1 MKLGVKDMTM
11 RLLLLV
17 FTALSLFSGTV
28 NAQFYN
34 GSHLT
39 FGKNRIQY
47 NSERIWSTYRF
58 EKFDVY
64 FYQEGRPIAI
74 NVAKYAHEI
83 YPEISATLDYTPSKK
98 IHFVVFNRLS
108 ELKSSNIGMDN
119 DVLYNV
125 GGDAN
130 IVDYKVFLYFD
141 GSYTNLFRQIRFGI
155 ASVMVNNMLYGD
167 QIGSNVKNSALMT
180 LPDWYINGLVSYIAE
195 PWSVQNDMKLK
206 DGILNGRFKKFNQ
219 LEGENAVLAGHS
231 VWRFIGDSYGNK
243 VIPGIIYMTKISR
256 NVESG
261 MLFVIGMSFK
271 SFMRSWFEY
280 YSQAYKADASSGT
293 DPFDADAKVIKTSKK
308 RQFYNAKLSPDGRYI
323 AYVTDRLNKKYLK
336 IYDQQT
342 GKSRTLFKQGPR
354 VEEQPDFSYPLMA
367 WHPSSRILAYFV
379 ENKGRTVLYLYNLE
393 DHSKEKFYI
402 DNVSKVTDFSYS
414 PRGNSMVMSAVIN
427 GQSDIF
433 IFTTASRTF
442 ERVTKDYFDDYAP
455 RFIDNGNK
463 IAFLSNRTND
473 TISILRDTYLKDN
486 TTLKERPNRQDI
498 YVFDYATKNPVLF
511 RVTNTP
517 DIDESNLV
525 DLGKNGLAFIDE
537 SSGIPNIS
545 VAVFDS
551 SIAYVDTIIHY
562 RYNAQ
567 IRHITNFSTG
577 ISEFEVTP
585 DQQSMLSLFIRN
597 GRPLLISQPFDARE
611 KIDSLKNSS
620 YVKTLVKQKVVK
632 TPSIQKGDSVK
643 KSKTVVNQGYYEM
656 SSDTDR
662 VNVHNYQFVY
672 GNQSSD
678 NQSKKNRTEEENTAL
693 EKKKAEKAKAD
704 SVAESKAN
712 EFVLSKQLNYNV
724 EYSIDKL
731 VSQLD
736 FSYLNTTYQN
746 YTGYGPI
753 FNNAGTTV
761 FLQMGGSDILED
773 YRIVGGIRTQFDL
786 SNNEYFF
793 SFENMK
799 YRLDRQ
805 VVLHRMSYESQEG
818 ENTFLK
824 HHLHDVHYI
833 LKWPF
838 SQVLALKGSGI
849 FKYDN
854 IAYRSSNL
862 ANLKKPDIENLWG
875 GLKLELVFDNTRNP
889 VKNIYYGTRYKIFAE
904 YYQGIN
910 QEKLNLI
917 NVGID
922 YRHYTKIHRTLIL
935 ANRFAAAT
943 SLGSTRLLYIMG
955 GVDNWFI
962 PRYEEHEVLDTSMNF
977 SFQTLA
983 TNMRGFKQNVRNGNS
998 FAILNS
1004 ELRFPVFRYLF
1015 NRPLKSEFL
1024 NNFQVVC
1031 FADYGAAWFG
1041 LNPFSDINT
1050 IIPEY
1055 YYQKPILV
1063 TVKSPRNPFV
1073 AGFGSGLRTSVM
1085 GYFLRLDLAWGIEE
1099 NSISKPKLMLSFSLD
1114 F

>member
-1 MKLGVKDMTM
+1 MKFDAKYIVV
-11 RLLLLV
+11 RPLV
-17 FTALSLFSGTV
+17 LIITVLCLFPAISE
-28 NAQFYN
+28 AQFYN

-108 ELKSSNIGMDN
+108 ELKSSNIGLDN
-119 DVLYNV
+119 DLLYNV
-125 GGDAN
+125 GGAAN

-141 GSYTNLFRQIRFGI
+141 GSYTDLFKQIRYGI
-155 ASVMVNNMLYGD
+155 AGVMVNNMLYGD

-180 LPDWYINGLVSYIAE
+180 LPDWYIKGLVSYIAE

-231 VWRFIGDSYGNK
+231 VWKYIADSYGTK

-261 MLFVIGMSFK
+261 LLFVIGMSFK
-271 SFMRSWFEY
+271 SFMKNWFEY
-280 YSQAYKADASSGT
+280 YRQAYKIDIASGS
-293 DPFDADAKVIKTSKK
+293 DPFDADSKVIKSSKK
-308 RQFYNAKLSPDGRYI
+308 RQFYNVKLSPDGRYI
-323 AYVTDRLNKKYLK
+323 AYVTDKLNKKRLML
-336 IYDQQT
+336 YDRQT
-342 GKSRTLFKQGPR
+342 GKSRTLFKQGPK
-354 VEEQPDFSYPLMA
+354 VAEQPDFSYPLMT
-367 WHPSSRILAYFV
+367 WHPSSQILAYFV

-393 DHSKEKFYI
+393 DKTKEKFNI

-414 PRGNSMVMSAVIN
+414 PRGNSMVMSAVVN

-498 YVFDYATKNPVLF
+498 YVYDYATKNPVLF

-517 DIDESNLV
+517 DFDESNLV

-537 SSGIPNIS
+537 SSGIPNIA

-551 SIAYVDTIIHY
+551 SIAYVDTIIHF

-567 IRHITNFSTG
+567 ISHVSNFSTG
-577 ISEFEVTP
+577 ISEFEVSP
-585 DQQSMLSLFIRN
+585 DQQSMISLFIKN
-597 GRPLLISQPFDARE
+597 GKPLVISCPFDAKE
-611 KIDSLKNSS
+611 KIDTLKSS
-620 YVKTLVKQKVVK
+620 VYVKTLVKQKAIQV
-632 TPSIQKGDSVK
+632 PAIQKGDSVK
-643 KSKTVVNQGYYEM
+643 KTKPVNQGYYEM
-656 SSDTDR
+656 KSDTGKVD
-662 VNVHNYQFVY
+662 VHNYQFVY
-672 GNQSSD
+672 SGQGSET
-678 NQSKKNRTEEENTAL
+678 QPKKNRNEEDIAAI
-693 EKKKAEKAKAD
+693 EKKKAEKARAD
-704 SVAESKAN
+704 SIAEAKAN
-712 EFVLSKQLNYNV
+712 AFVLSKQLNYNV

-736 FSYLNTTYQN
+736 FSFLNTTYQTF
-746 YTGYGPI
+746 TGFGPI
-753 FNNAGTTV
+753 FDNSGTTV
-761 FLQMGGSDILED
+761 FTQMGGSDILED
-773 YRIVGGIRTQFDL
+773 YRIIGGLRLSVDL
-786 SNNEYFF
+786 SNTEYFF
-793 SFENMK
+793 SYENLK

-805 VVLHRMSYESQEG
+805 VILHRLNYGSQEG
-818 ENTFLK
+818 ENTYLK
-824 HHLHDVHYI
+824 HHLNDVHYI

-854 IAYRSSNL
+854 VAYRSSNL
-862 ANLKKPDIENLWG
+862 VNLKKPDIERLWG

-889 VKNIYYGTRYKIFAE
+889 LKNIYYGTRYKIFTE

-910 QEKLNLI
+910 EKKLNLI
-917 NVGID
+917 NIGID
-922 YRHYTKIHRTLIL
+922 YRHYSKIHRTLIW

-943 SLGSTRLLYIMG
+943 SLGNTRLLYIMG

-962 PRYEEHEVLDTSMNF
+962 PRYVNNQVLDTSMHF
-977 SFQTLA
+977 GFQTLA

-998 FAILNS
+998 FAVVNS

-1024 NNFQVVC
+1024 NNFQIVG
-1031 FADYGAAWFG
+1031 FADYGAAWCG

-1050 IIPEY
+1050 IIPEVY
-1055 YYQKPILV
+1055 SQKPITV
-1063 TVKSPRNPFV
+1063 TINTPRNPFV
-1073 AGFGSGLRTSVM
+1073 AGFGSGLRTSIM
-1085 GYFLRLDLAWGIEE
+1085 SYFLRLDLAWGIEE
-1099 NSISKPKLMLSFSLD
+1099 NTISKPKLMLSFSLD